1 MQKTVVTGGKRRLFS
16 TVDRA
21 EAFSDGLGLFWMIPG
36 RCVASASGCRNAT
49 NDDSD
54 LRFVVLEGSTFRA
67 TDHMMFSR

>member
-21 EAFSDGLGLFWMIPG
+21 EAFWMIPG